1 MTTASTTTAA
11 AAQTH
16 ALTQTAAVEQTTAA
30 SYAPSTVAAVDG
42 AVETHVVS
50 VTSVIFGFAFVGII
64 GAAFVW
70 LGCWRW
76 TRRRVLGYTL
86 LGDLE
91 K

>member
-11 AAQTH
+11 AAQT
-16 ALTQTAAVEQTTAA
+16 QTNVAEQTTTAA

-64 GAAFVW
+64 GAALVW